1 VPAASKRTIHFVSLG
16 CPKNRVDT
24 EIMLGVSGEVGYQH
38 VDDPANAEVIV
49 VNTCGFVEAAKQ
61 ESIETILAL
70 SDMKQSGACK
80 KLVVAGCLSQ
90 RYPDELKK
98 GLPEVDHFLGSSDML
113 VLGKVLTQAKTPK
126 MLVGNPADHLARA
139 SDPRV
144 LSLHRHYAYLKIA
157 EGCSRKCS
165 FCAIPSFR
173 GTQRSRPI
181 DDLVAEAKQLAAQGV
196 VELNVISQDTIS
208 YGKDL
213 SGDAVGRGQKSKRA
227 LVPLARALSEVEGIE
242 WVRLFYLY
250 PEAFSDEL
258 IDVLRGGTK
267 VVPYV
272 DMPMQHA
279 TDRMLKIMRRGYN
292 EKKQRELI
300 ERLRAVDGLCI
311 RSAFIVGHPGETDKD
326 FAQLC
331 DFVRASELDHV
342 GVFRYSH
349 EDGTHSGTLDELVP
363 DEIIEA
369 RANELMAIQQ
379 KISKKRLK
387 ARIGDEITV
396 LVEGESDE
404 SELLLQGRHAGQ
416 APEVDGVVILTNGTA
431 DVGELRRAKVTHA
444 TEYDLVAKLLGEE
457 RAGRETSKK
466 ASAKKAAKTS
476 TVRSTRLPI
485 VR

>member
-1 VPAASKRTIHFVSLG
+1 VPEAKQRTIHFVSLG

-24 EIMLGVSGEVGYQH
+24 EIMLGVSGEAGYRH

-70 SDMKQSGACK
+70 SDMKQTGACK

-90 RYPDELKK
+90 RYPEELKN
-98 GLPEVDHFLGSSDML
+98 GFPEVDHFLGSSDML
-113 VLGKVLTQAKTPK
+113 VLGKVLTQQKTPK

-181 DDLVAEAKQLAAQGV
+181 DDLVTEAKQLATQGV

-213 SGDAVGRGQKSKRA
+213 GKRA
-227 LVPLARALSEVEGIE
+227 LVPLARALSEVNGIE

-258 IDVLRGGTK
+258 IELLGSGGK

-292 EKKQRELI
+292 EQKQRELI

-311 RSAFIVGHPGETDKD
+311 RSAFIVGHPGETDAD
-326 FAQLC
+326 FKQLC
-331 DFVRASELDHV
+331 DFVRSSELDHV

-349 EDGTHSGTLDELVP
+349 EDGTHSGSLDELVAP
-363 DEIIEA
+363 ELIEE
-369 RANELMAIQQ
+369 RASELMAIQQ

-416 APEVDGVVILTNGTA
+416 APEVDGVVILTDGTA
-431 DVGELRRAKVTHA
+431 QTGELRRAKITHA
-444 TEYDLVAKLLGEE
+444 TEYDLVAKLLDDAQPRGT
-457 RAGRETSKK
+457 RAK
-466 ASAKKAAKTS
+466 APAKRAAKTS

>member
-1 VPAASKRTIHFVSLG
+1 MPAAKKRTIHFVSLG

-24 EIMLGVSGEVGYQH
+24 EVMLGVSGEAGYQH
-38 VDDPANAEVIV
+38 VDDPASAEVIV

-61 ESIETILAL
+61 ESIETILSL
-70 SDMKQSGACK
+70 SDMKHSGACK

-181 DDLVAEAKQLAAQGV
+181 EDVVAEAKQLAAQGV

-213 SGDAVGRGQKSKRA
+213 GKRA

-250 PEAFSDEL
+250 PEAFTDDLIEL
-258 IDVLRGGTK
+258 LGGGSK

-279 TDRMLKIMRRGYN
+279 TDRMLKLMRRGYN
-292 EKKQRELI
+292 EHKQRQLI
-300 ERLRAVDGLCI
+300 ERLRAIDGLCI
-311 RSAFIVGHPGETDKD
+311 RSAFIIGHPGETDSD
-326 FAQLC
+326 FEQLC

-349 EDGTHSGTLDELVP
+349 EDGTHSGTMEDLVP
-363 DEIIEA
+363 ADVIEA

-416 APEVDGVVILTNGTA
+416 APEVDGVVILTSGA
-431 DVGELRRAKVTHA
+431 AEPGELRRAKVTHA
-444 TEYDLVAKLLGEE
+444 TEYDLVAKLLGE
-457 RAGRETSKK
+457 SKAK
-466 ASAKKAAKTS
+466 GTATPAKKAAKTS
-476 TVRSTRLPI
+476 TVRSARLPI

>member
-1 VPAASKRTIHFVSLG
+1 MPAASKRTIHFVSLG

-24 EIMLGVSGEVGYQH
+24 EIMLGVSGEAGYQH
-38 VDDPANAEVIV
+38 VDDPSNAEVIV

-61 ESIETILAL
+61 ESIDTILAL
-70 SDMKQSGACK
+70 SDMKQTGACK
-80 KLVVAGCLSQ
+80 KLVVTGCLSQ
-90 RYPDELKK
+90 RYPEELNK

-113 VLGKVLTQAKTPK
+113 VLGRVLTQNKVPK

-144 LSLHRHYAYLKIA
+144 LTQHRHYAYLKIA

-181 DDLVAEAKQLAAQGV
+181 DDVVTEAKQLAAQGV

-213 SGDAVGRGQKSKRA
+213 GDKGQRPT
-227 LVPLARALSEVEGIE
+227 LVQLAHALSDVEGIE

-258 IDVLRGGTK
+258 IELLGAGGK

-279 TDRMLKIMRRGYN
+279 TDRMLKLMRRGYN

-311 RSAFIVGHPGETDKD
+311 RSAFIIGHPGETDKD
-326 FAQLC
+326 FEQLC

-349 EDGTHSGTLDELVP
+349 EDGTHSGTMEDLVAPEL
-363 DEIIEA
+363 IEE

-387 ARIGDEITV
+387 ARVGEEITV

-404 SELLLQGRHAGQ
+404 SELLLQGRHQGQ
-416 APEVDGVVILTNGTA
+416 APEVDGVVILTNGSA
-431 DVGELRRAKVTHA
+431 EPGELRRAKITHA
-444 TEYDLVAKLLGEE
+444 TEYDLVAKLLGEDKP
-457 RAGRETSKK
+457 RSTKSP
-466 ASAKKAAKTS
+466 AKKAAKTS
-476 TVRSTRLPI
+476 TVRSARLPI
-485 VR
+485 IR

>member
-1 VPAASKRTIHFVSLG
+1 MPAASKRTIHFVSLG

-24 EIMLGVSGEVGYQH
+24 EIMLGVSGEAGYQH
-38 VDDPANAEVIV
+38 VDDPSNAEVIV

-61 ESIETILAL
+61 ESIDTILAL
-70 SDMKQSGACK
+70 SDMKQTGACK
-80 KLVVAGCLSQ
+80 KLVVTGCLSQ
-90 RYPDELKK
+90 RYPEELNK

-113 VLGKVLTQAKTPK
+113 VLGRVLTQNKVPK

-144 LSLHRHYAYLKIA
+144 LTQHRHYAYLKIA

-181 DDLVAEAKQLAAQGV
+181 DDVVTEAKQLAAQGV

-213 SGDAVGRGQKSKRA
+213 GDKGQRPT
-227 LVPLARALSEVEGIE
+227 LVQLAHALSDVEGIE

-258 IDVLRGGTK
+258 IELLGAGGK

-279 TDRMLKIMRRGYN
+279 TDRMLKLMRRGYN

-311 RSAFIVGHPGETDKD
+311 RSAFIIGHPGETDKD
-326 FAQLC
+326 FEQLC

-349 EDGTHSGTLDELVP
+349 EDGTHSGTMEDLVAPEL
-363 DEIIEA
+363 IEE

-387 ARIGDEITV
+387 ARIGEEITV

-404 SELLLQGRHAGQ
+404 SELLLQGRHQGQ
-416 APEVDGVVILTNGTA
+416 APEVDGVVILTNGSA
-431 DVGELRRAKVTHA
+431 EPGELRRAKITHA
-444 TEYDLVAKLLGEE
+444 TEYDLVAKLLGEDKP
-457 RAGRETSKK
+457 RSTKSP
-466 ASAKKAAKTS
+466 AKKAAKTS
-476 TVRSTRLPI
+476 TVRSARLPI
-485 VR
+485 IR

>member
-1 VPAASKRTIHFVSLG
+1 VPAAPKRTIHFVSLG

-24 EIMLGVSGEVGYQH
+24 EIMLGVSGEAGYQH
-38 VDDPANAEVIV
+38 VDDPSNAEVIV

-70 SDMKQSGACK
+70 SDMKQTGACK
-80 KLVVAGCLSQ
+80 KLVVTGCLSQ
-90 RYPDELKK
+90 RYPEELNK

-113 VLGKVLTQAKTPK
+113 VLGKVLTQSKVPK

-181 DDLVAEAKQLAAQGV
+181 DDVVAEAKQLAAQGV

-213 SGDAVGRGQKSKRA
+213 GDKGKRPT
-227 LVPLARALSEVEGIE
+227 LVQLAHALSDVEGIE

-250 PEAFSDEL
+250 PEAFSQEL
-258 IDVLRGGTK
+258 IDLLGADGK

-279 TDRMLKIMRRGYN
+279 TDRMLKLMRRGYN

-300 ERLRAVDGLCI
+300 ERLRAVPGLCI

-326 FAQLC
+326 FEQLC
-331 DFVRASELDHV
+331 DFVRRSELDHV

-349 EDGTHSGTLDELVP
+349 EDGTHSGTMEDLVAPEL
-363 DEIIEA
+363 IEE

-379 KISKKRLK
+379 TISKKRLK

-431 DVGELRRAKVTHA
+431 DTGELRRAKITHA
-444 TEYDLVAKLLGEE
+444 TEYDLVAKLLGE
-457 RAGRETSKK
+457 SKAKSPK
-466 ASAKKAAKTS
+466 APAKKAAKTS

-485 VR
+485 IR